1 MRRLVLDS
9 GILGKVCH
17 PLHPDNALIERWL
30 KGLLKDSSGAF
41 RVVVPEITDYELR
54 RKLFHLVRY
63 EGTKQARTSLA
74 RLDEFAALADYLPL
88 HTEVMH
94 LAADLWATARGTGQK
109 TADDKALDIDVI
121 LAAQVLDCGGQ
132 VVTTNRKH
140 LQRFVPVF
148 DWEQHL
154 RKGLV

>member
-1 MRRLVLDS
+1 MRLVLDC

-17 PLHPDNALIERWL
+17 PDHPDNAPIARWL
-30 KGLLKDSSGAF
+30 RNVLSAGTFK
-41 RVVVPEITDYELR
+41 VVVPEITDYELR

-63 EGTKQARTSLA
+63 KGTKQARTSLA
-74 RLDEFAALADYLPL
+74 RLDEFATLADYLPL
-88 HTEVMH
+88 HTDVMH
-94 LAADLWATARGTGQK
+94 LAADLWATARGTGHK

-140 LQRFVPVF
+140 LQRFVPIF

-154 RKGLV
+154 RNGLV

>member
-1 MRRLVLDS
+1 MRDS
-9 GILGKVCH
+9 ARTFTVSI
-17 PLHPDNALIERWL
+17 
-30 KGLLKDSSGAF
+30 
-41 RVVVPEITDYELR
+41 PEITDYELR
-54 RKLFHLVRY
+54 RKLLHLARY
-63 EGTKQARTSLA
+63 KNAKQARISLEK
-74 RLDEFAALADYLPL
+74 LDELSLLADYLPL
-88 HTEVMH
+88 HTDVIH

-140 LQRFVPVF
+140 LQRFVPIF

-154 RKGLV
+154 RNGLM

>member
-1 MRRLVLDS
+1 M
-9 GILGKVCH
+9 I
-17 PLHPDNALIERWL
+17 
-30 KGLLKDSSGAF
+30 
-41 RVVVPEITDYELR
+41 
-54 RKLFHLVRY
+54 
-63 EGTKQARTSLA
+63 
-74 RLDEFAALADYLPL
+74 
-88 HTEVMH
+88 

-140 LQRFVPVF
+140 LQRFVPIF

-154 RKGLV
+154 QNGLV

>member
-17 PLHPDNALIERWL
+17 PHHPDNTPVARWL
-30 KGLLKDSSGAF
+30 GNVLSAGTFKI
-41 RVVVPEITDYELR
+41 VVPEITDYELR
-54 RKLFHLVRY
+54 RKLFHLARY
-63 EGTKQARTSLA
+63 KGTKQARIGLT

-88 HTEVMH
+88 HTDVMH

-121 LAAQVLDCGGQ
+121 LAAQVLDCDGQ

-140 LQRFVPVF
+140 LQRFVPIF

-154 RKGLV
+154 RNGLV